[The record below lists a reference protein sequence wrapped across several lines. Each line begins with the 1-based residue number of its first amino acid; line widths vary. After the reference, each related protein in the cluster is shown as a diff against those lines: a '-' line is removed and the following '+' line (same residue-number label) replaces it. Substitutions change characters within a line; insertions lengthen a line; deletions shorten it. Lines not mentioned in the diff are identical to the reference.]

1 MHFNKRISPVSLLN
15 KKIKHMYIFLDIND
29 VTELTTII
37 DPKKTI
43 SAVTTG

>member
-1 MHFNKRISPVSLLN
+1 MNKYHFLYSATLN

-29 VTELTTII
+29 VTEFTTII
-37 DPKKTI
+37 DPKKNI